1 MQAKKIG
8 VSLTTLLFS
17 AGLCAAEVSI
27 KPGLWEITTTSNLLS
42 LASQVPPDQMKN
54 INDLAKEYGVELPDI
69 KNGAAKSTTCV
80 TPEMAKQQVMPSTF
94 ENQAGC
100 RVGNITRNGNAYRMN
115 YVCKNPQLEGNGV
128 AQGTLT
134 DAQHF
139 TGQTTFTGTVQGN
152 PINEQANIQ
161 GKWLAANC
169 NAASQ

>member
-1 MQAKKIG
+1 MQAKKLS
-8 VSLTTLLFS
+8 VSVTTLLFS
-17 AGLCAAEVSI
+17 TGLSAAEISI

-54 INDLAKEYGVELPDI
+54 FNELAKEYGVELPEI

-80 TPEMAKQQVMPSTF
+80 TPEMAKQKVIPSTF

-100 RVGNITRNGNAYRMN
+100 TVGNITRDGNAYRMN

-139 TGQTTFTGTVQGN
+139 TGQTTFSGLVQGN

-161 GKWLAANC
+161 GRWLAASC
-169 NAASQ
+169 NIANQ